1 MRYIALT
8 YQVWYVNAMEFESLL
23 HQISGLPIFSSKLLE
38 VGGVDRAN
46 IQKQLSR
53 WTAAKKIKQ
62 LRRGLYIL
70 AEPYRQI
77 DPHPFLI
84 ANNLISPSYV
94 SMQSALAYYDLIPE
108 SVPQVVSI
116 TSKFRS
122 KVIETFSGSYRFHHL
137 KHPYFSGFHLV
148 QMTQDQS
155 AYIARPEKALLDLIY
170 LTKRGQTRA
179 FLESLRLQNLAQLD
193 LGWMKETVT
202 RWDSKKLIK
211 AVELLSVM
219 IKDEHLTLL

>member
-1 MRYIALT
+1 
-8 YQVWYVNAMEFESLL
+8 MEFDNLL
-23 HQISGLPIFSSKLLE
+23 HQVSGLPIFSSKLLE
-38 VGGVDRAN
+38 VGEVDRAN

-53 WTAAKKIKQ
+53 WTTAKKVNQ

-77 DPHPFLI
+77 EPHPFLI
-84 ANNLISPSYV
+84 ANSLISPSYV

-108 SVPQVVSI
+108 TVPQVISM

-122 KVIETFSGSYRFHHL
+122 KVIESFSGSYRFHHL
-137 KHPYFSGFHLV
+137 KDPYFSGFHLV
-148 QMTQDQS
+148 QLDQDQF

-170 LTKRGQTRA
+170 LTKQGQTRA
-179 FLESLRLQNLAQLD
+179 YLESLRLQNLDLLD
-193 LGWMKETVT
+193 LDWMKRTVAG
-202 RWDSKKLIK
+202 WNSKKLFT

-219 IKDEHLTLL
+219 IKDNHLTQL